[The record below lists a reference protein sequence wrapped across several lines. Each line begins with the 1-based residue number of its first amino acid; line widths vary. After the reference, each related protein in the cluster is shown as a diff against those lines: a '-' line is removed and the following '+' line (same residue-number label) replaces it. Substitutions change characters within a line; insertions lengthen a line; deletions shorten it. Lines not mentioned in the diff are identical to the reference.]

1 MTEQKKSPEISIIV
15 PVYKVEKYL
24 NECIDSILAQTFTD
38 FELILVD
45 DGSPDSCPALCDAA
59 AAKDSRI
66 RVIHQKNRGLSG
78 ARNAGLDAAEGEW
91 IAFVDSDDTIMPDFC
106 AKLYHAAQEAGAQ
119 MAVCNYRQVDE
130 ALTPIREQYLH
141 VRREVLTPEQAL
153 EHSTL
158 LPYMVVWNKLY
169 HRSIFAQLRFAEG
182 KLNEDTL
189 LIAYAYEKADRI
201 ANIPDALYL
210 YRKVAGSIVNSKVTL
225 RQQNRPIELFERQT
239 DELGY
244 FSKKFLPR
252 ALLFSIFGKIHQA
265 KTDTAQDTRRLS
277 SGTTGCP
284 SRTICLSCQSYEVH
298 FGIPLG
304 CSSTQNRTTVTLS
317 IVLLRTSASSTFDS
331 LALVIRGVESNSARH
346 KASSKVDL
354 PEPVLPVMAKMPAF
368 FNGSTVKS
376 TSNSPAKE
384 ARFFPRIANIFI
396 MNCYLNYSLPA
407 SLMTSCNNSFI
418 AAGISCSSYFL
429 L

>member
-1 MTEQKKSPEISIIV
+1 
-15 PVYKVEKYL
+15 
-24 NECIDSILAQTFTD
+24 
-38 FELILVD
+38 
-45 DGSPDSCPALCDAA
+45 
-59 AAKDSRI
+59 
-66 RVIHQKNRGLSG
+66 
-78 ARNAGLDAAEGEW
+78 
-91 IAFVDSDDTIMPDFC
+91 
-106 AKLYHAAQEAGAQ
+106 
-119 MAVCNYRQVDE
+119 
-130 ALTPIREQYLH
+130 
-141 VRREVLTPEQAL
+141 
-153 EHSTL
+153 
-158 LPYMVVWNKLY
+158 MVVWNKLY

-244 FSKKFLPR
+244 LSKKFLPR

-265 KTDTAQDTRRLS
+265 KSDTAQDTRRLS

-317 IVLLRTSASSTFDS
+317 NRLIADIGQFHFRISCFGLTRSRIEQRKTQSIQQSRLTGTGTAC
-331 LALVIRGVESNSARH
+331 
-346 KASSKVDL
+346 
-354 PEPVLPVMAKMPAF
+354 
-368 FNGSTVKS
+368 NGKD
-376 TSNSPAKE
+376 
-384 ARFFPRIANIFI
+384 
-396 MNCYLNYSLPA
+396 
-407 SLMTSCNNSFI
+407 
-418 AAGISCSSYFL
+418 AGIFQRFDCKIDLKLSCQRSKILSAYC
-429 L
+429 